1 MIVYVF
7 YNSFFKKIFLPTKV
21 VGIYPIYLNENKLLF
36 NIEGIDG
43 KWYIKVSDNDL
54 VYKGREQVIKPELE
68 EYIPYILNVSRIN
81 LNLIAAPIYNE
92 KSRLVNYIKSDFTVG
107 ADQKNSICFFN
118 GFTQPIE
125 YKVYT
130 NDKGLWEIQAN
141 TTNVYVND
149 RLVSEPRVLYSGDYI
164 FCFGL
169 KIICLGKQFI
179 ISGPENVSIVDN
191 VFVTVEVPPLEE
203 ISYPYDL
210 SDDTPLYDKKD
221 YFSKAPRFDFETETE
236 KFYIDP
242 PPPEEVEKDKS
253 LLLTLGPQL
262 TMLSMSV
269 ITVSTTIVDFIN
281 GEIDFIKVFP
291 SLVML
296 VAMMAGVLLWP
307 SITRM
312 INKKE
317 RKRYSKK
324 RFQKYKDYLEKKKK
338 AINTIKEG
346 QRQILIDKNP
356 KLEDCRLIIENKKS
370 LLWER
375 NIDDDDFLVVS
386 LGIGT
391 VQSKI
396 DITIPEEHFSI
407 EDEDK
412 LVTIKD
418 TILKEAKYI
427 HDVPYPFSFAENYIS
442 AVVGEKKLTN
452 KMLDNIFLQIMTL
465 HSYADLK
472 IVVFTNEENASRW
485 EYLKIL
491 PHCWNNEHSTRYFA
505 TSVEEFNE
513 ITAEIDSTFDA
524 RKNADEDEKEEDNGA
539 SKRSEEEGNPYIN
552 YKPYY
557 FIFTDNINAIRNVAL
572 IKKILNYRKNLG
584 FTILMENDRINS
596 LPDQTSSFISVN
608 EGVSG
613 LFTNKLKVDDN
624 NEFKAD
630 FNVNVDLY
638 RCAQLLANIPLMLE
652 KGKYELPKSLTF
664 LQMFNV
670 GRIEQLNSLERW
682 KNNNPVN
689 SLSVPIGVDQNG
701 EVFKMDIHEKV
712 YGPHGLVAGTTGSGK
727 SEWIVTYILSLAV
740 NFSPDEVQFVLIDY
754 KGGGLAMSFENKE
767 LGIKLP
773 HLAGTITNLDK
784 SAINRSIASL
794 ESELKRRQSIFN
806 DAREKLKEGQMD
818 IYKYQQHYRK
828 GLVEKPLSHL
838 LIICDEFAELK
849 QQQPEFMEQLI
860 STSRIGRSLGVHL
873 ILATQKPSGVVND
886 QIWSNSRFKV
896 CLRVQDK
903 SDSNEILKKPDAAY
917 LKQVG
922 AFYLEVGNDEYYN
935 LGQSAWAGAKY
946 YPSDIVKHSVDQSI
960 QHINNIGKIINYIDE
975 SSFEVDVVKVNEG
988 EELLNIVKYMDKLSH
1003 EETFVRQQLWLDNIP
1018 EVINLAEVKQ
1028 RYGFKAS
1035 KYNFTTVIGEYD
1047 EPRKQE
1053 QNILTVDLAAGNIA
1067 IVGQPGCGKEMLLST
1082 ILFSSITEHTPKE
1095 INYYILDFGAETL
1108 RKFAKFPHV
1117 GEVVFQDD
1125 MERVGGV
1132 IQLIFDELSKRKT
1145 LFQDFNGSLEF
1156 YNAHNEEKMPLICLV
1171 INAYDVFSETLAK
1184 IADSF
1189 TSMFRDAPRYGIIF
1203 ILSASAQNTFRARV
1217 LQYFNR
1223 FIVMNLQD
1231 ESQYRGLTNCRK
1243 GLIPSNLYGRGI
1255 CKVTDDDDSYCEF
1268 QTAKIVD
1275 SEKELIYLKDVAE
1288 KLSNY
1293 YKVSAKK
1300 IATIP
1305 DNTTSEDLEKYITT
1319 ISDIPIGYNF
1329 YEKDIA
1335 KLNLTDR
1342 KIYPIITKDIKGSM
1356 PFIYGLA
1363 NLLSKIP
1370 NTVVRV
1376 IDVLKVFEKPMI
1388 DIKFFNSDL
1397 SVVFAAMAEDVKNRK
1412 ETQPLAFNII
1422 VGAASIDNILDSV
1435 GKEFA
1440 DATFNG
1446 LLSSK
1451 QNIYIIIDDYKR
1463 FKQLKL
1469 KPWYSAVDSSNGLW
1483 LGAGLD
1489 SQSLLLTNSL
1499 TDEDKK
1505 YNYEGM
1511 AYIISNGN
1519 YTLIK
1524 TMMDGDD

>member
-7 YNSFFKKIFLPTKV
+7 YNSFFRKVFLPTKV
-21 VGIYPIYLNENKLLF
+21 VGIYPIYLNDNKLLF

-54 VYKGREQVIKPELE
+54 VYKGRSQVEKPELE
-68 EYIPYILNVSRIN
+68 QYIPFLLTVNKIN
-81 LNLIAAPIYNE
+81 LFLIAAPIYNE
-92 KSRLVNYIKSDFTVG
+92 KSRLVNYIKSEFTVG
-107 ADQKNSICFFN
+107 SDNTNSICYFN
-118 GFTQPIE
+118 GFTQPLE
-125 YKVYT
+125 YRVYC
-130 NDKGLWEIQAN
+130 NESGQWEIEAK
-141 TTNVYVND
+141 TTSVYVND
-149 RLVSEPRVLYSGDYI
+149 KLVTGVKKLYSGDYI

-179 ISGPENVSIVDN
+179 ISGPDNVSITDN
-191 VFVTVEVPPLEE
+191 VFVSVAVPELGNIE
-203 ISYPYDL
+203 YPYEL
-210 SDDTPLYDKKD
+210 SDDTPLFDRKA
-221 YFSKAPRFDFETETE
+221 YFSKAPRFDFETKTE

-242 PPPEEVEKDKS
+242 PPKEEEEKEKS

-262 TMLSMSV
+262 TMLSMSM
-269 ITVSTTIVDFIN
+269 ITVSNTIIDFIN
-281 GEIDFIKVFP
+281 GEIDFVKLIP
-291 SLVML
+291 ALVML
-296 VAMMAGVLLWP
+296 FAMGAGVLLWP
-307 SITRM
+307 NITRA
-312 INKKE
+312 IERKDRKRQSIKRYKKYKEYLNKKNN
-317 RKRYSKK
+317 
-324 RFQKYKDYLEKKKK
+324 
-338 AINTIKEG
+338 AIKLIKEN

-356 KLEDCRLIIENKKS
+356 KLTDCKLIIDNKKS

-375 NIDDDDFLVVS
+375 NIDDEDFLSVS
-386 LGIGT
+386 LGTGT

-396 DITIPEEHFSI
+396 DIEIPEEHFSI
-407 EDEDK
+407 DDEDK

-427 HDVPYPFSFAENYIS
+427 HEVPYPFSFVDNYIS
-442 AVVGEKKLTN
+442 AVVGDKHLTG
-452 KMLDNIFLQIMTL
+452 KMLDNIFLQIMTFQ
-465 HSYADLK
+465 SYSDLK
-472 IVVFTNEENASRW
+472 IIVFTSEENASRW

-491 PHCWNNEHSTRYFA
+491 PHCWNNEHSIRYFA

-513 ITAEIDSTFDA
+513 ITTEIDTNFDA
-524 RKNADEDEKEEDNGA
+524 RKNNEEDAKEDDDG
-539 SKRSEEEGNPYIN
+539 SELTDKKDSPYKN

-557 FIFTDNINAIRNVAL
+557 LIFTDNIDGIRNVSL

-584 FTILMENDRINS
+584 FSIIMENDRINS

-608 EGVSG
+608 EGTSG
-613 LFTNKLKVDDN
+613 LFTNTLNVDDN

-630 FNVNVDLY
+630 FTSDVDLY
-638 RCAQLLANIPLMLE
+638 ACAQKLANIPLILE

-689 SLSVPIGVDQNG
+689 SLSVPIGIDQNG
-701 EVFKMDIHEKV
+701 ETFKMDIHEKV

-740 NFSPDEVQFVLIDY
+740 NFSPDEVQFVLVDY

-828 GLVEKPLSHL
+828 GLVDKPMSHL

-903 SDSNEILKKPDAAY
+903 TDSNEILKKPDAAY
-917 LKQVG
+917 LKQAG

-946 YPSDIVKHSVDQSI
+946 YPSDTVKHSVDQSI
-960 QHINNIGKIINYIDE
+960 QHINNIGKIINYFDE
-975 SSFEVDVVKVNEG
+975 SSFEITVPKQNEG

-1003 EETFVRQQLWLDNIP
+1003 EETFVRQQLWLENIP
-1018 EVINLAEVKQ
+1018 EVINLTEIKK
-1028 RYGFKAS
+1028 RYGFKTE
-1035 KYNFTTVIGEYD
+1035 KFNFTTVIGEYD
-1047 EPRKQE
+1047 EPRKQQ
-1053 QNILTVDLAAGNIA
+1053 QNILTIDLAAGNVA
-1067 IVGQPGCGKEMLLST
+1067 IVGQPGCGKEMLIST
-1082 ILFSSITEHTPKE
+1082 MLFSSMSEHTPNE

-1132 IQLIFDELSKRKT
+1132 IQLIFDELNKRKV
-1145 LFQDFNGSLEF
+1145 LFQDYNGSLEF
-1156 YNAHNEEKMPLICLV
+1156 YNSHNEEKLPLICLV
-1171 INAYDVFSETLAK
+1171 INAYDVFSETLGK
-1184 IADSF
+1184 IAESL

-1203 ILSASAQNTFRARV
+1203 ILSASAQNTFRARI
-1217 LQYFNR
+1217 LQFFNR

-1231 ESQYRGLTNCRK
+1231 ESQYRNLTNCRK
-1243 GLIPSNLYGRGI
+1243 GLIPSNMYGRGI
-1255 CKVTDDDDSYCEF
+1255 CKVTDDDDSYSEF
-1268 QTAKIVD
+1268 QTARIIEPD
-1275 SEKELIYLKDVAE
+1275 KEILYLKEVAE
-1288 KLSNY
+1288 KLSAY

-1305 DNTTSEDLEKYITT
+1305 DSTTSEDMAKYVTT
-1319 ISDIPIGYNF
+1319 VADIPIGYNF
-1329 YEKDIA
+1329 YEKDIS
-1335 KLNLTDR
+1335 KINLSTS
-1342 KIYPIITKDIKGSM
+1342 KFYPIVTKDMKSSM

-1363 NLLSKIP
+1363 NLLTKIP

-1376 IDVLKVFEKPMI
+1376 IDVLNTFEKPML
-1388 DIKFFNSDL
+1388 DIKFFNENL
-1397 SVVFAAMAEDVKNRK
+1397 SAVFAAMSDDVKVRK
-1412 ETQPLAFNII
+1412 EIQPLAFNII
-1422 VGAASIDNILDSV
+1422 VGAASISTMLDAI
-1435 GKEFA
+1435 GQDFA
-1440 DATFNG
+1440 DETFNG
-1446 LLSSK
+1446 VASSK
-1451 QNIYIIIDDYKR
+1451 QNIYILIDDYKR

-1469 KPWYSAVDSSNGLW
+1469 KPWFSAVDTSNGLW
-1483 LGAGLD
+1483 LGPGLD
-1489 SQSLLLTNSL
+1489 SQSVLLTNSL

-1505 YNYEGM
+1505 YDYAGM
-1511 AYIISNGN
+1511 AYIINNGT
-1519 YTLIK
+1519 YSLIK

>member
-7 YNSFFKKIFLPTKV
+7 YNTFFKKIFLPTKV
-21 VGIYPIYLNENKLLF
+21 VGIYPVYLNENKLLF

-43 KWYIKVSDNDL
+43 KWYIKVSDNDV
-54 VYKGREQVIKPELE
+54 VYKVRDQVIKPELE
-68 EYIPYILNVSRIN
+68 EYIPYVLTVSRVN
-81 LNLIAAPIYNE
+81 LMLIAAPIYNE
-92 KSRLVNYIKSDFTVG
+92 NSRLVNYVKSEFNVG
-107 ADQKNSICFFN
+107 ADKTNSICFYN
-118 GFTQPIE
+118 GFTQPLE
-125 YKVYT
+125 YKVSY
-130 NDKGLWEIQAN
+130 NEKGEWIIQAN

-149 RLVSEPRVLYSGDYI
+149 KLVTVPQRLLAGDYI

-179 ISGPENVSIVDN
+179 ISGPDNVSITDN
-191 VFVTVEVPPLEE
+191 VFVNVEKPVIEE
-203 ISYPYDL
+203 TAYPYDL
-210 SDDTPLYDKKD
+210 SEDTPLFDKKA

-242 PPPEEVEKDKS
+242 PPKEEEEKEKS

-262 TMLSMSV
+262 TMLSMSM
-269 ITVSTTIVDFIN
+269 ITVSNTIIDFVN
-281 GEIDFIKVFP
+281 GEIDVEKLIP
-291 SLVML
+291 ALVML
-296 VAMMAGVLLWP
+296 FAMGAGVLLWP
-307 SITRM
+307 NITRA
-312 INKKE
+312 INRKE
-317 RKRYSKK
+317 RRINSIK
-324 RFQKYKDYLEKKKK
+324 RFKKYKEYLEKKNK
-338 AINTIKEG
+338 AINSIKEG
-346 QRQILIDKNP
+346 QKQILIEKNP
-356 KLEDCRLIIENKKS
+356 KLDDCRLIIENKKS

-375 NIDDDDFLVVS
+375 NIDDDDFLTVS

-396 DITIPEEHFSI
+396 DIEIPEEHFSI
-407 EDEDK
+407 DDEDK

-418 TILKEAKYI
+418 TILKDAKYI
-427 HDVPYPFSFAENYIS
+427 NDVPYPFSFVENYIS
-442 AVVGEKKLTN
+442 AVVGEKKLTG
-452 KMLDNIFLQIMTL
+452 KMLDNIFLQIMTFQ
-465 HSYADLK
+465 SYADLK
-472 IVVFTNEENASRW
+472 IIVYTSEENSDRW

-491 PHCWNNEHSTRYFA
+491 PHCWNNEHSIRYFA

-513 ITAEIDSTFDA
+513 ITIEIDSIFDA
-524 RKNADEDEKEEDNGA
+524 RKNDDEDAKEDDNGESFDNNSDA
-539 SKRSEEEGNPYIN
+539 PYKN

-557 FIFTDNINAIRNVAL
+557 LIFTDNIDSIRNVSL

-584 FTILMENDRINS
+584 FSIIMENDRINS

-608 EGVSG
+608 EGTSG
-613 LFTNKLKVDDN
+613 LFTNTLKVDDN

-630 FNVNVDLY
+630 FTTHVDLY
-638 RCAQLLANIPLMLE
+638 RCAQLLANIPLMVE

-828 GLVEKPLSHL
+828 GHVDKPLSHL

-903 SDSNEILKKPDAAY
+903 QDSNEILKKPDAAY
-917 LKQVG
+917 LKQAG

-975 SSFEVDVVKVNEG
+975 SSFEVEAPKQNEG

-1003 EETFVRQQLWLDNIP
+1003 EETFVRQQLWLENIP
-1018 EVINLAEVKQ
+1018 EVISLNDVKK
-1028 RYGFKAS
+1028 RYGFKPQ
-1035 KYNFTTVIGEYD
+1035 KFNFTTVIGEYD
-1047 EPRKQE
+1047 EPRKQ
-1053 QNILTVDLAAGNIA
+1053 QQSVLTLDLAGGNIA
-1067 IVGQPGCGKEMLLST
+1067 IVGQPGCGKEMLIST
-1082 ILFSSITEHTPKE
+1082 ILFSSMTEHTPKE

-1132 IQLIFDELSKRKT
+1132 IQLIFDELNKRKV
-1145 LFQDFNGSLEF
+1145 LFQDYNGSLEF
-1156 YNAHNEEKMPLICLV
+1156 YNAHSNEQLPLICLV
-1171 INAYDVFSETLAK
+1171 INAYDVFSESLAK
-1184 IADSF
+1184 IADSL

-1203 ILSASAQNTFRARV
+1203 ILSASAQNTFRARI
-1217 LQYFNR
+1217 LQFFNR

-1231 ESQYRGLTNCRK
+1231 ESQYRNLTNCRK

-1268 QTAKIVD
+1268 QTARIVEP
-1275 SEKELIYLKDVAE
+1275 EKEIIYLKEVAE
-1288 KLSNY
+1288 KLASY
-1293 YKVSAKK
+1293 YKISAKK

-1305 DNTTSEDLEKYITT
+1305 DNTTSEDMAKYIT
-1319 ISDIPIGYNF
+1319 SVADIPIGYNF
-1329 YEKDIA
+1329 YEKDIS
-1335 KLNLTDR
+1335 KLDLSAS
-1342 KIYPIITKDIKGSM
+1342 KFYPIVTKDIKGSM

-1363 NLLSKIP
+1363 NLLTKIP

-1376 IDVLKVFEKPMI
+1376 IDVLHTFEKPML
-1388 DIKFFNSDL
+1388 DIKFFNENL
-1397 SVVFAAMAEDVKNRK
+1397 SAVFAAMSDDVKGRK

-1422 VGAASIDNILDSV
+1422 VGAASISSTLDKV
-1435 GKEFA
+1435 GQDFA
-1440 DATFNG
+1440 EETLNG
-1446 LLSSK
+1446 VANSK
-1451 QNIYIIIDDYKR
+1451 QNIYILIDDYKR

-1469 KPWYSAVDSSNGLW
+1469 KPWFSSVDTSNGLW

-1489 SQSLLLTNSL
+1489 SQSVLLSNSL

-1505 YNYEGM
+1505 YDYAGM
-1511 AYIISNGN
+1511 AYIIKNGT
-1519 YTLIK
+1519 YTLIR